1 MADLLERKWALFS
14 PLPLILGLGK
24 RRDFMDRDIK
34 QNIAENAPIEN
45 PPEGGRGARSF
56 AGSLTRGV
64 YV

>member
-24 RRDFMDRDIK
+24 RRDFMDRDVK

-45 PPEGGRGARSF
+45 PPEGGAC
-56 AGSLTRGV
+56 V
-64 YV
+64 YFTLPIEEETV